1 MDNETF
7 DKWLAELDFSFWG
20 TAQHKVT
27 AAQFFE
33 RRESE
38 GAVMLDLRSPEEVG
52 ELAIPFALHI
62 PIQELPSRRDEVP
75 SDRLVVTFCSSVTRA
90 VVAWTYLQVQGMEN
104 IRILDAN
111 YGELCGELIPGKV
124 YKRVKSSA

>member
-1 MDNETF
+1 MNNGTF
-7 DKWLAELDFSFWG
+7 DQWLAELDFSFWG

-38 GAVMLDLRSPEEVG
+38 GAVLLDLRSPEEVG
-52 ELAIPFALHI
+52 ELSIPFALYI
-62 PIQELPSRRDEVP
+62 PIQELPSRRDEIP
-75 SDRLVVTFCSSVTRA
+75 SDRLVATFCSSVTRA
-90 VVAWTYLQVQGMEN
+90 VVAWTYLQVQGMVN

-111 YGELCGELIPGKV
+111 YGELCSELVPGKV